1 MISVLKI
8 DIKPSKI
15 YLTIFISFYLFNIF
29 VAWHYFYNFLLSTI
43 ISIII
48 SILAYF
54 FIVKNIALTL
64 ENSIKNISLHQDYI
78 IITKNNNSIK
88 KYDAFE
94 LVYLSQFLLIIKIN
108 KKYIVIFK
116 DSIVNTSLSAIS
128 RNLNI
133 MLYGNKN

>member
-116 DSIVNTSLSAIS
+116 DSIINTSLSAII